1 MRFVVRRV
9 ALKNSV
15 VATLFCALSLAVAPN
30 AVAQEY
36 SPNLTDYVG
45 IQLSA
50 VPFDI
55 TVRNIENSLASRS
68 KSSTPNQPSVS
79 ASKALTTFI
88 PSVARTRQNLANFVS
103 KTRGADPQGA
113 AKMEALFASTDVI
126 GMVGKGIAPYGLKTN
141 NVADA
146 YAVYW
151 ISAWEASRGI
161 VGASET
167 RQRAQAVRAQAE
179 RGLVSSPQFARAT
192 EAQKQEFAEA
202 MLVQAAM
209 ISSHM
214 EAAADDSNQLRAVSA
229 AVLKGAK
236 ASGLD
241 LKAME
246 LTQQGFASVK
256 GRKRSDAGGGVGS
269 KSNGDAV
276 GKKG

>member
-1 MRFVVRRV
+1 VRLVIRSI
-9 ALKNSV
+9 ALRNSV
-15 VATLFCALSLAVAPN
+15 IATSICAFLLAAAPN
-30 AVAQEY
+30 AIAQEY
-36 SPNLTDYVG
+36 SANLTDYVG

-55 TVRNIENSLASRS
+55 TVRNIENNLASRS
-68 KSSTPNQPSVS
+68 KSSTPSQPSVN
-79 ASKALTTFI
+79 KALTTFT
-88 PSVARTRQNLANFVS
+88 PSAVRTRQNLANFAN
-103 KTRGADPQGA
+103 KTRATDPKGA

-151 ISAWEASRGI
+151 IGAWEASRGI
-161 VGASET
+161 VGAPET
-167 RQRAQAVRAQAE
+167 RQRAQAVKAQAE
-179 RGLVSSPQFARAT
+179 RGLVSSPEFARAT

-214 EAAADDSNQLRAVSA
+214 EAAAGDSNQLRAVGA

-241 LKAME
+241 LNAME

-256 GRKRSDAGGGVGS
+256 GRKRSDAGDGVGS
-269 KSNGDAV
+269 KANGDAM